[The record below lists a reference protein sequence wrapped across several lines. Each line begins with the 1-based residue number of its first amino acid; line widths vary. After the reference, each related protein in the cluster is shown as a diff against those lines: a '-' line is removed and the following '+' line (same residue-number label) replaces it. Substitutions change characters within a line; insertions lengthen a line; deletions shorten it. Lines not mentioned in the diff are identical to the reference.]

1 MVDASHS
8 RGSVDPEVVE
18 IIPVSSP
25 SGRRSVPHQSDV
37 RIEAWAPSREE
48 CVAQAVL
55 AVVESFADTTTAAQT
70 GVVDLP
76 VAADSCDDMLAGV
89 LDEVIC
95 LLDTVGRLPVDV
107 QVRRLD
113 GGLDIRMRMTDLD
126 RAQLVGSPPKGVALC
141 ELRFGRRAAAWSCQA
156 TLKV

>member
-1 MVDASHS
+1 
-8 RGSVDPEVVE
+8 
-18 IIPVSSP
+18 
-25 SGRRSVPHQSDV
+25 VPRQSEV

-48 CVAQAVL
+48 CVAQAVM
-55 AVVESFADTTTAAQT
+55 AVVESFADTTEAGQT

-76 VAADSCDDMLAGV
+76 VAAESCEDMLADV

-113 GGLDIRMRMTDLD
+113 GGLAVRMRMTDVD
-126 RAQLVGSPPKGVALC
+126 RAHVVGALPKGVSLC

-156 TLKV
+156 TLDL

>member
-1 MVDASHS
+1 LTSQLDG
-8 RGSVDPEVVE
+8 GSVDPEVMGIAGVTT
-18 IIPVSSP
+18 S
-25 SGRRSVPHQSDV
+25 SGRRSVPYQAEV

-55 AVVESFADTTTAAQT
+55 AMVESFADTAEAGQT
-70 GVVDLP
+70 GVVHLP
-76 VAADSCDDMLAGV
+76 VAAESGDELLTNV

-113 GGLDIRMRMTDLD
+113 GGLDVRMRMTDVD
-126 RAQLVGSPPKGVALC
+126 QAELVGALPKGVALC
-141 ELRFGRRAAAWSCQA
+141 ELRFGRRAAIWSGQA
-156 TLKV
+156 TLVV

>member
-1 MVDASHS
+1 LTGQPYS
-8 RGSVDPEVVE
+8 GSVDPVVVG
-18 IIPVSSP
+18 IARVSSP
-25 SGRRSVPHQSDV
+25 SGRRSEPHQAEV

-55 AVVESFADTTTAAQT
+55 AMVESFADTTEAAQT

-76 VAADSCDDMLAGV
+76 VAAESCDGMLTDV

-95 LLDTVGRLPVDV
+95 QLDTVGRLPVGV

-113 GGLDIRMRMTDLD
+113 GGLDVRMQMTDVD
-126 RAQLVGSPPKGVALC
+126 RTQLVGALPKAVALC
-141 ELRFGRRAAAWSCQA
+141 ELRFGRRTAAWSCQA
-156 TLKV
+156 TLDL